1 MPRHQ
6 PPSSPARKAPAPR
19 ALAGDAP
26 EDAAPITDE
35 DIHQRL
41 IEAIVDQRLLPGTK
55 LVEDKLGQAFGV
67 SRTRIRQVLIRL
79 AQEQVVTIWPNRGAS
94 VAEPTVA
101 EAREVFEAR
110 SVIEAVLVRRFIA
123 RAKAPD
129 LKALATCIDQEE
141 AARQAGDL
149 AMALRLSGQFHLLLA
164 QAAGHQTFAL
174 FLRKLVSRTSL
185 ILMSYAPTER
195 QRPLGGLSTP
205 TAPAPAGQPR
215 RAAAK
220 APAATPPVRWVQ
232 ACRCDEHRALLATLR
247 GAVKGQ
253 ATADEA
259 VALMTSHL
267 AHIEAGLCFNQPAP
281 PVDAPWPGLAQPPL
295 PGKRRARAR
304 PEQP

>member
-1 MPRHQ
+1 MAMPKEQ
-6 PPSSPARKAPAPR
+6 AP
-19 ALAGDAP
+19 
-26 EDAAPITDE
+26 PITDD

-94 VAEPTVA
+94 VAEPTVD

-110 SVIEAVLVRRFIA
+110 SVIEAVLVRRFVG
-123 RAKAPD
+123 RAKAAD

-141 AARQAGDL
+141 AARQAGDH
-149 AMALRLSGQFHLLLA
+149 AMALRHSGQFHLLLA
-164 QAAGHQTFAL
+164 QAAGHGTFEH

-185 ILMSYAPTER
+185 ILMSYAPVER
-195 QRPLGGLSTP
+195 HRVLGRAVAAS
-205 TAPAPAGQPR
+205 
-215 RAAAK
+215 AAAE
-220 APAATPPVRWVQ
+220 PVRWVQ
-232 ACRCDEHRALLATLR
+232 ACRCDEHRALLTTLR
-247 GAVKGQ
+247 SAIKGK

-267 AHIEAGLCFNQPAP
+267 AHIEAGLCFNQPEP
-281 PVDAPWPGLAQPPL
+281 PPDALWPGLAQPPARGT
-295 PGKRRARAR
+295 PTRSIPARSTPTAASPRAPRTR
-304 PEQP
+304 PVPDPT